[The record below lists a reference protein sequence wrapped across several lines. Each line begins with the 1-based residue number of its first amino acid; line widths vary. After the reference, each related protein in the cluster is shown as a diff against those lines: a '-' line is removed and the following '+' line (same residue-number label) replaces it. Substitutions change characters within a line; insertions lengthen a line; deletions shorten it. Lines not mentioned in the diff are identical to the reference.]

1 MRAALNT
8 LATVA
13 PQWLLQHS
21 QPEWVER
28 YSKRVEDSRLPES
41 KEKRETYAKQ
51 VGLDGQWLLE
61 VVYDKDAPE
70 WLRAIPA
77 VDVMRQV
84 WLQQYWVESGKI
96 CWRTEKEGIPAASQF
111 ISSPYD
117 LEAHYARKH
126 TTSWIGYKVHI
137 SETCEEDLPNLI
149 TNAPA
154 TCVSIG
160 SATSAGPIS
169 DGDATLPVLESL
181 QKKDLLPATHIVDTG
196 YLDAKLLLTSQK
208 EFGVDLL
215 GPTRPDYKWQA
226 RAKQGF
232 AAEHFQ
238 VDWQKQQAICPEG
251 KISTS
256 WSPAL
261 DVYGQE
267 TIKIKFAQKDCITC
281 PSWSKCTTA
290 ARRTITLRKE
300 EYHLA
305 LLAARAREETTDY
318 KSEYARRAGM
328 RTTSLS
334 LDPLRYD
341 FTRRTGFWTT
351 QGQIY
356 RASQNALAT
365 CAYRYGYQ
373 LHAH

>member
-1 MRAALNT
+1 MSLRPSPIPAIPAETVRIAHAAFPQGNIYMQLKDELGNIYEDEAFTHLFPQRGQPAASPWQLALTTVMQYMEGLSDRQAADAVRSRIDWKYALSLELTDPGFDSSVLSEFRTRLVKGSAEDMLLNRLLEKCKERKLIKAKGRQRTDSTHVLGRIRAINRLVCVGETMRAALNT

-149 TNAPA
+149 TN
-154 TCVSIG
+154 V
-160 SATSAGPIS
+160 ATSAGPIS
-169 DGDATLPVLESL
+169 DGDATVPVLESL
-181 QKKDLLPATHIVDTG
+181 KKKDLLPATHIVDTG

-208 EFGVDLL
+208 EFG
-215 GPTRPDYKWQA
+215 
-226 RAKQGF
+226 
-232 AAEHFQ
+232 
-238 VDWQKQQAICPEG
+238 I
-251 KISTS
+251 
-256 WSPAL
+256 
-261 DVYGQE
+261 
-267 TIKIKFAQKDCITC
+267 
-281 PSWSKCTTA
+281 
-290 ARRTITLRKE
+290 
-300 EYHLA
+300 
-305 LLAARAREETTDY
+305 
-318 KSEYARRAGM
+318 
-328 RTTSLS
+328 
-334 LDPLRYD
+334 
-341 FTRRTGFWTT
+341 
-351 QGQIY
+351 
-356 RASQNALAT
+356 
-365 CAYRYGYQ
+365 
-373 LHAH
+373 